1 MQSFPS
7 IDRVNELLDDIADS
21 IPVELYKGL
30 SAGIILLENSKIHK
44 EAINKDLYI
53 LGEYFRSPMEKQ
65 IKIYYGSFK
74 VLYPNISEEALK
86 ERLREVL
93 IHELTHHLEY
103 RAGINDLENEDK
115 HFISGYKE
123 KYNISE

>member
-1 MQSFPS
+1 
-7 IDRVNELLDDIADS
+7 
-21 IPVELYKGL
+21 
-30 SAGIILLENSKIHK
+30 
-44 EAINKDLYI
+44 
-53 LGEYFRSPMEKQ
+53 MEKQ